1 MINLKLIQ
9 GEFSA
14 SDALD
19 LITQM
24 LHVKIKYHENKIL
37 TNSSEEDIKQRELK
51 IRLLQKQLAELRENI
66 YLNGNKVNLNGT
78 IEIE

>member
-1 MINLKLIQ
+1 MINFKLIQ

-37 TNSSEEDIKQRELK
+37 NNSNEEDIKLRESK
-51 IRLLQKQLAELRENI
+51 IRQLQNQLAELRDHVK
-66 YLNGNKVNLNGT
+66 LNSKRLHINSV
-78 IEIE
+78 IEIN